1 MPPTRLISADSHVQ
15 ITHDQVL
22 AHLAPAHHQE
32 YLDAVAEFG
41 RRMSSSAA
49 MKMNTAM
56 LTMNPHPSAGRP
68 GYGDPAARL
77 ADMDA
82 DGVEAE
88 VLYCEVSAFRYLY
101 LVKNAWRE
109 ATRAFNDAM
118 WSFGSEDPKRLLVNA
133 QIPIHDIDAAVAEVR
148 RVADL
153 GFTSLQLPVFPAE
166 LGLPDYFDDRYA
178 PLFSV
183 IQELDLPICFH
194 IGLNTQLE
202 DLMQRDPT
210 PMCGIFVPMTALS
223 TGEALGM
230 LVLTG
235 VLERFPH
242 LKVVF
247 VEPGLGWVAWWLY
260 IVDDMN
266 TRQQYEFPE
275 LRELPSH
282 YFRRNVSLTYIEEPD
297 AIQLLRHRIGVE
309 NIMWS
314 SDYPHPVSSW
324 PRSRELVEAQFVG
337 VPDDERDLIVCGNAA
352 RVWNL

>member
-22 AHLAPAHHQE
+22 AHLDPAHHQE
-32 YLDAVAEFG
+32 YLDGVAEFG

-56 LTMNPHPSAGRP
+56 LTMNPHPSVGRP

-101 LVKNAWRE
+101 LVKTAWRE

-118 WSFGSEDPKRLLVNA
+118 WAFGSEDPKRLLVNA

-148 RVADL
+148 RVAEL
-153 GFTSLQLPVFPAE
+153 GFKSLQLPVFPVE
-166 LGLPDYFDDRYA
+166 LGLPDYFDERYA

-183 IQELDLPICFH
+183 IQEHDLPICFH

-266 TRQQYEFPE
+266 TRQQYEFPG
-275 LRELPSH
+275 LKELPSH

-324 PRSRELVEAQFVG
+324 PRSRELVEDQFRG

>member
-1 MPPTRLISADSHVQ
+1 MPPTRLISADSHVA
-15 ITHDQVL
+15 ITQDRVKAFLDPTWHD
-22 AHLAPAHHQE
+22 E
-32 YLDAVAEFG
+32 YDDAVAEFG
-41 RRMSSSAA
+41 RRMSGTAS
-49 MKMNTAM
+49 MKMNRALM
-56 LTMNPHPSAGRP
+56 ELKPHPSAGRP
-68 GYGDPAARL
+68 GYAEPAARL
-77 ADMDA
+77 ADMDE
-82 DGVEAE
+82 DGVDAE

-101 LVKNAWRE
+101 LVKNGWRE

-118 WSFGSEDPKRLLVNA
+118 WAFGSEDPKRLVVNA
-133 QIPIHDIDAAVAEVR
+133 QIPIHDIDEGVKEVR
-148 RVADL
+148 RVAAL
-153 GFTSLQLPVFPAE
+153 GFKSLQLPVFPGE
-166 LGLPDYFDDRYA
+166 LGLPDYHDERYG
-178 PLFSV
+178 PLFAV
-183 IQELDLPICFH
+183 IQEHDLPICFH

-202 DLMQRDPT
+202 DLMARDPT

-235 VLERFPH
+235 VLERFPR

-247 VEPGLGWVAWWLY
+247 VEPGLGWVAWWIY

-266 TRQQYEFPE
+266 TRQQYEYPG
-275 LRELPSH
+275 LKDIPSF

-309 NIMWS
+309 NILWS

-324 PRSRELVEAQFVG
+324 PRSRELVEQQFVG

-352 RVWNL
+352 RIWNL